1 MHGVIVTNFKR
12 YLDEFI
18 GIEAWKEVVSTA
30 GLQGKTYL
38 PVALYPDEEMEALL
52 RAAESATGLRRDDL
66 LADFGIDIPGEH
78 AQHGLAQPHVDDDL
92 RIGHRHG
99 RGGGAVESLVDH
111 DYDEAEEHLETL

>member
-52 RAAESATGLRRDDL
+52 RAADSCGNLSPPSAPPQITSIGTVQR
-66 LADFGIDIPGEH
+66 AFGSE
-78 AQHGLAQPHVDDDL
+78 
-92 RIGHRHG
+92 
-99 RGGGAVESLVDH
+99 
-111 DYDEAEEHLETL
+111 